1 MILYY
6 YPGAC
11 SLAVHMALIE
21 AGLDY
26 TLISITHEKKT
37 EDRRD
42 FLSINPKGYIP
53 ALELDDGE
61 VLTENIVIL
70 NYIAEIS
77 GKLLPQTNILRWR
90 SLEALAFMSSE
101 IHGSYAPFFRNFPE
115 TEKERA
121 REKLARAFS
130 LLDNQLGDKNYLI
143 CEELTIADFYLFWV
157 LMASARTGLELT
169 KGLQSYYA
177 RMKLLPSVARALNE
191 EGLS

>member
-11 SLAVHMALIE
+11 SLADHIALIE

-37 EDRRD
+37 EDLRD

-61 VLTENIVIL
+61 ILTENMVIL
-70 NYIAEIS
+70 NYIADIS
-77 GKLLPQTNILRWR
+77 GKLLPQTKILRWR

-101 IHGSYAPFFRNFPE
+101 VHGSYAPFFRDFPE

-121 REKLARAFS
+121 REKLAKAFS
-130 LLDNQLGDKNYLI
+130 LLDNQLGDKNHLI
-143 CEELTIADFYLFWV
+143 CEELTIADFYLFWI

-169 KGLQSYYA
+169 QRLQSYYA
-177 RMKLLPSVARALNE
+177 RMKRLPSVARALNE